1 MTPAETLRPRG
12 GFAALRQ
19 LVKPS
24 RGQQPAGEH
33 CEMCA
38 VLLAE
43 QHPHLVEIATRRI
56 VCTCDACALLFDTPA
71 PTKFRRVPRRIR
83 RLVDFRLSEAEWGD
97 LLIPINMAF
106 FFQSTPSERIVA
118 MYPSPAGA
126 VESLLPLESWT
137 NMVAENPLL
146 AAMEPD
152 VEALL
157 VNRLAPKHDFVEAE
171 YFLAPI
177 DECYKLVGLLRMNW
191 RGLSGGTE
199 VWEHVRRFFVDL
211 RQRSTAVEG
220 NRSNGHRAEENH
232 HA

>member
-1 MTPAETLRPRG
+1 MTPAETLRPHG

-19 LVKPS
+19 LIKPN
-24 RGQQPAGEH
+24 RGQEPPGEH

-43 QHPHLVEIATRRI
+43 QHPHLVEIATRRL
-56 VCTCDACALLFDTPA
+56 VCSCDACALLFDNPA
-71 PTKFRRVPRRIR
+71 QLKYRRVPRRIR
-83 RLVDFRLSEAEWGD
+83 RLVDFQLWEAQWSD

-106 FFQSTPSERIVA
+106 FFHSTPSERVVA

-137 NMVAENPLL
+137 GMVAENPLL
-146 AAMEPD
+146 ATMEPD

-157 VNRLAPKHDFVEAE
+157 VNRLAPKNGFSEPE
-171 YFLAPI
+171 YYLAPI

-191 RGLSGGTE
+191 RGLSGGSE
-199 VWEHVRRFFVDL
+199 VWEHIQRYFVEL
-211 RQRSTAVEG
+211 RQRSTPVEG
-220 NRSNGHRAEENH
+220 DRDTVERAPS
-232 HA
+232 